1 MNEKDSKQ
9 GNLTAKLLTFVR
21 RGGGVCCLE
30 ISD

>member
-21 RGGGVCCLE
+21 RGGGCCLE

>member
-21 RGGGVCCLE
+21 RGGGVLFRN
-30 ISD
+30 I